1 MLGTNLL
8 CICHQLAV
16 CVYLKINFLLLC
28 KDQNLKSCLGIFS
41 AVWLLWDLSMAFGPL
56 YLGSSLDCSSLDSG
70 KQNQNTS
77 VTIPNLYPDKSDL
90 LNIFQIPVEKLILGE
105 ASAHLS
111 CREMPGL
118 PWRVDEGVTLPL
130 YCSLLNARHLAT
142 LQPVKKF
149 KLHFICDV
157 VFINCYDVNRDS
169 SFPFFFFLNK
179 NGCFCK
185 WDW

>member
-1 MLGTNLL
+1 
-8 CICHQLAV
+8 
-16 CVYLKINFLLLC
+16 
-28 KDQNLKSCLGIFS
+28 
-41 AVWLLWDLSMAFGPL
+41 MAFGPL

-118 PWRVDEGVTLPL
+118 P
-130 YCSLLNARHLAT
+130 
-142 LQPVKKF
+142 
-149 KLHFICDV
+149 
-157 VFINCYDVNRDS
+157 
-169 SFPFFFFLNK
+169 
-179 NGCFCK
+179 
-185 WDW
+185 